1 MRTWIRSGLVLALFL
16 IFVGHAAGWL
26 RWGLLAQ
33 LEFFAYDV
41 QVRADA
47 RGNAVDRRVVVLDID
62 EPSLAREGQW
72 PWPRARLA
80 EIVERLY
87 RDYGVFTIGFD
98 IVFAEPGRGTG
109 DGVFEALRRSE
120 LGQQPLAAV
129 LLTELQS
136 QLGGDARFAQAL
148 GQGRS
153 VMGFVLKGELD
164 DPLQIGALPES
175 DLPDT
180 RMRDNLLPLPDSDTL
195 LCWAGTGEP
204 ELPEALRSGKQLVL
218 RAGGSASLADDNE
231 ALRRIAEHLKNR
243 SKAVILLVRCWQPPT
258 GELQDFLETARDIWP
273 SGTRVALVPLAADI
287 NHEPGAH
294 QIQPWLRFAERVGS
308 EFVQVSLPP
317 FQMRDP
323 YSAVGEPL

>member
-98 IVFAEPGRGTG
+98 IVFAEPGRGRFSWYGRDFFVDSLWWLT
-109 DGVFEALRRSE
+109 FLKPLLFAAL
-120 LGQQPLAAV
+120 
-129 LLTELQS
+129 
-136 QLGGDARFAQAL
+136 F
-148 GQGRS
+148 
-153 VMGFVLKGELD
+153 
-164 DPLQIGALPES
+164 
-175 DLPDT
+175 
-180 RMRDNLLPLPDSDTL
+180 
-195 LCWAGTGEP
+195 
-204 ELPEALRSGKQLVL
+204 
-218 RAGGSASLADDNE
+218 SASNCSFRPSSSAIL
-231 ALRRIAEHLKNR
+231 IAASAESMR
-243 SKAVILLVRCWQPPT
+243 TSPT
-258 GELQDFLETARDIWP
+258 G
-273 SGTRVALVPLAADI
+273 S
-287 NHEPGAH
+287 
-294 QIQPWLRFAERVGS
+294 ER
-308 EFVQVSLPP
+308 E
-317 FQMRDP
+317 
-323 YSAVGEPL
+323 